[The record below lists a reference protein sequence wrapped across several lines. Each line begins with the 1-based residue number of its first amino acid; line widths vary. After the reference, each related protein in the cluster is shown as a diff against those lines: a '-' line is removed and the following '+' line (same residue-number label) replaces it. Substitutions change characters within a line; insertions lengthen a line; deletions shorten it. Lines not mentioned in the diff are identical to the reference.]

1 MIRNGQQ
8 WNIFYETLEQV
19 RHEAREHLR
28 EDAEKAIDFYYG
40 VQKPH
45 MDDYFKNVFAN
56 WDDVKE
62 KIPLVVLPITK
73 KIING
78 LSLLYKKDCVRT
90 IVKPDGNID
99 EMSTKIYS
107 DIIEEAGK
115 KAIMKTVDRFTRL
128 TKTVLVHPYWD
139 IEEGLKYRILTP
151 DMCDVAQNT
160 QNPQRA
166 DIVVYR
172 STKPDT
178 DPALTGGEH
187 ETNDYFVYWDKENA
201 YMIDASGNLVETQI
215 NEEKKNPYGILP
227 FAVFRDEQLTGNI
240 FWANIDESFVNVNES
255 VNALATDLLHLARTQ
270 GFSQPCIRG
279 EVKGKLQSDPF
290 SFLNLTAGSMG
301 GGEYAASQPD
311 FFFRSPSPKL
321 IELQNIID
329 KWMATAFYLNNLGQ
343 NTMTQQ
349 SQLASGFAIIAS
361 KLDLLEDRE
370 NREELFTMAEKQ
382 LFEIEKV
389 IYNYHTSER
398 KIPDDAR
405 LKIEWPDINF
415 PISEDE
421 IDKRDARLLKYNLT
435 TPAKLLREMQSDIS
449 NEADAEKQVRE
460 NKALNEELQNQFGTG
475 RFEKVQNEFS
485 ETQETEP
492 QEEEE

>member
-1 MIRNGQQ
+1 
-8 WNIFYETLEQV
+8 
-19 RHEAREHLR
+19 
-28 EDAEKAIDFYYG
+28 
-40 VQKPH
+40 
-45 MDDYFKNVFAN
+45 
-56 WDDVKE
+56 
-62 KIPLVVLPITK
+62 
-73 KIING
+73 
-78 LSLLYKKDCVRT
+78 
-90 IVKPDGNID
+90 
-99 EMSTKIYS
+99 
-107 DIIEEAGK
+107 
-115 KAIMKTVDRFTRL
+115 
-128 TKTVLVHPYWD
+128 
-139 IEEGLKYRILTP
+139 
-151 DMCDVAQNT
+151 
-160 QNPQRA
+160 
-166 DIVVYR
+166 
-172 STKPDT
+172 
-178 DPALTGGEH
+178 
-187 ETNDYFVYWDKENA
+187 
-201 YMIDASGNLVETQI
+201 
-215 NEEKKNPYGILP
+215 
-227 FAVFRDEQLTGNI
+227 
-240 FWANIDESFVNVNES
+240 VNES

-460 NKALNEELQNQFGTG
+460 NKKLNEELQNQFGTG